1 MTALMVAA
9 VTPALPAAE
18 ELLRLGADVSLQ
30 DRDGMT
36 PLSHA
41 VQGPESA
48 REVLALLVK
57 AGASVDVRM
66 AREMTPLMDASLRGS
81 EWAVKALLEAGA
93 DVGARDFIG
102 WTPLHFAAKGRSGA
116 KCTEALIASGAAAD
130 VPDDGGTTPLMV
142 AAASDNPEVVKMLLA
157 SGADPSRTDR
167 TGRSALG
174 YAVIKNARQCIPLF
188 DVKK

>member
-9 VTPALPAAE
+9 ATPVLPAAE

-48 REVLALLVK
+48 REVLALLVE

-81 EWAVKALLEAGA
+81 DWAVKALLEAGA
-93 DVGARDFIG
+93 DVRARDFIG
-102 WTPLHFAAKGRSGA
+102 WTPLHFAAKGRGA
-116 KCTEALIASGAAAD
+116 KCAEALIAAGAATD

-142 AAASDNPEVVKMLLA
+142 AAASDNPEVVKALLA

-188 DVKK
+188 DAKK